1 MAQGVVGGN
10 SGTEQRRCFGVSQSL
25 RYGHQRF
32 YGSDHVLLITAVIA
46 DARNFQIPAIAKI
59 STPALATGVVLAA
72 VPADTYALSLVPRG
86 NTSTHFID
94 DACDFMSWNAGILN
108 SRPKPFFREHIT
120 VANTTSLYPNA
131 HLSCV
136 RFGNFALDNFEISA
150 GFRNLRHHHWCCRW
164 SDRYSERCHKS
175 SYEFSA
181 IVEKILTVT
190 GEATGDFARR
200 AFMPPPQRLLPAQPG
215 YQAEGLQ
222 RHTPSGK
229 GSCLFRRCF
238 AATPKRRQRL
248 SADRGHLPKSP
259 PTHRAG

>member
-1 MAQGVVGGN
+1 MPGIFRFRQLRK
-10 SGTEQRRCFGVSQSL
+10 SPRRHSRQ
-25 RYGHQRF
+25 
-32 YGSDHVLLITAVIA
+32 VLSWPPC
-46 DARNFQIPAIAKI
+46 QP
-59 STPALATGVVLAA
+59 TPTRC
-72 VPADTYALSLVPRG
+72 PLVPRG

-190 GEATGDFARR
+190 GEALRFVDIGLQGPEGFR
-200 AFMPPPQRLLPAQPG
+200 ACGTCCLLRCLGRLLPAYRFGQ
-215 YQAEGLQ
+215 ETL
-222 RHTPSGK
+222 
-229 GSCLFRRCF
+229 
-238 AATPKRRQRL
+238 
-248 SADRGHLPKSP
+248 
-259 PTHRAG
+259 